1 MWSSYYYCDQNP
13 MRRFT
18 KALCSKHATCEALL
32 QLQQPVVFSGFDLE
46 WTKMQQNNLWH
57 YGVPLC
63 IRYPLNY
70 ACVLTQRAQ
79 GQADKTS

>member
-1 MWSSYYYCDQNP
+1 

-18 KALCSKHATCEALL
+18 KALCSQHAMCEALL

-46 WTKMQQNNLWH
+46 WTKMQQNNLRH
-57 YGVPLC
+57 YCVRLC

-70 ACVLTQRAQ
+70 TCALTQRAQ